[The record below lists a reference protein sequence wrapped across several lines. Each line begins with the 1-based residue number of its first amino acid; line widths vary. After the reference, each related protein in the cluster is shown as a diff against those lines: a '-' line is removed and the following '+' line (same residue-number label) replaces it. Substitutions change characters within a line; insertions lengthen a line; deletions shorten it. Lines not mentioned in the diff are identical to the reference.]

1 MIQIKNVDLW
11 DHRKFTV
18 LSLQP
23 HVINQF
29 FSHTQSYPDVTYYLV
44 IARRPWFYI
53 YTVIFPSLL
62 ITCTGFYGI
71 FVPCSNEKRI
81 SVGLKSFLS
90 QTIFLMMVP
99 ETLPPNSDQ
108 GIPLIAAYYIISM
121 MLISFG
127 TFFSILTY
135 IHNRDRQSKS
145 SLLGIGDINN

>member
-1 MIQIKNVDLW
+1 
-11 DHRKFTV
+11 
-18 LSLQP
+18 
-23 HVINQF
+23 
-29 FSHTQSYPDVTYYLV
+29 
-44 IARRPWFYI
+44 
-53 YTVIFPSLL
+53 
-62 ITCTGFYGI
+62 
-71 FVPCSNEKRI
+71 
-81 SVGLKSFLS
+81 LKSFLS